1 MLKGKVGNENMSFIT
16 LDLLSHNNYC
26 TVGVMELCLLNL
38 LILID

>member
-26 TVGVMELCLLNL
+26 TVGVMELFLLNL

>member
-1 MLKGKVGNENMSFIT
+1 MLKGEVGNENMSFIT